1 MTIQISMKFLSPK
14 KTITRR
20 RTRNRNDIFGGNLA
34 DLLQREKTSIPR
46 ILKDCVE
53 VIETRGIDEVGIYRV
68 SSVVSEVQKMKDL
81 YSKSTR
87 FLFDLI
93 IFRWKFFNFI
103 TFEQILTQLILSL
116 SKKVHIYQL
125 MCLNFIYE
133 NCQTHYSR
141 ATCTSGS
148 WMLWK

>member
-1 MTIQISMKFLSPK
+1 MNKINCAKLNNGITIQLSMKFLSPK

-53 VIETRGIDEVGIYRV
+53 VIETKGIDEVGIYRV

-81 YSKSTR
+81 YSKSKHFT
-87 FLFDLI
+87 I
-93 IFRWKFFNFI
+93 QEIN
-103 TFEQILTQLILSL
+103 
-116 SKKVHIYQL
+116 H
-125 MCLNFIYE
+125 
-133 NCQTHYSR
+133 
-141 ATCTSGS
+141 
-148 WMLWK
+148 